1 MKKDELEHMMED
13 ALEKAKSLL
22 LRDGYLAPIA
32 FLFSEK
38 EVHIISLTFKNQ
50 EEKEEQVTLLRNM
63 AKLKDADAI
72 FLVIESWYV
81 TSDKMDIN
89 IIPSKHPMRKECIF
103 IVGECEEGNA
113 TIIQKFEKEK
123 DKIIF
128 GEKDNINIFGS
139 RFNFGIKDRKR
150 DNINKKTTDDV
161 GLNLNLNPNLNP
173 SVDPNL
179 N

>member
-50 EEKEEQVTLLRNM
+50 EEKEEQVMLLRNI
-63 AKLKDADAI
+63 AELKNAEAI

-89 IIPSKHPMRKECIF
+89 MMPSKHPMRKECIF
-103 IVGECEEGNA
+103 LVGECEEGNA
-113 TIIQKFEKEK
+113 TIMQQFEREK

-139 RFNFGIKDRKR
+139 RFNFGIKDRKGY
-150 DNINKKTTDDV
+150 NINRKTANGID
-161 GLNLNLNPNLNP
+161 LNLNLNPNLNP
-173 SVDPNL
+173 SLDPNL